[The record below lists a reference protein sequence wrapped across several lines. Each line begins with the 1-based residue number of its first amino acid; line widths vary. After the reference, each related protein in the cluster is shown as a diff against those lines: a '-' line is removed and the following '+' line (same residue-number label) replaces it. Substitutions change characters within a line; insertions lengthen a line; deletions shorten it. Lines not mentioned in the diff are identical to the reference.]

1 MSAEIKKEIQLEIAH
16 VLFIDIVGYSKL
28 SINDQHAAIEELN
41 QVVRA
46 SEQFQRAEVASRL
59 LKIPTGDGMALVFYM
74 SPEAPAQCAVEI
86 SRALKE
92 HPGLQL
98 RMGIHSGPVSGVVDV
113 NERANIA
120 GGGINIAQRVM
131 DCGDAGH
138 ILISKHAAE
147 DLEEYEHWQPHLH
160 DLGDCEVKHG
170 VRVHVVNLYTDEL
183 GNPEVPEK
191 FKQAAGTRKG
201 AAATSG
207 PTERPTARRL
217 AMIGAVLLMIA
228 AVVSGLFVFLA
239 KRSPTRAIASTVAPE
254 KSIAVLPFENL
265 SEEKANA
272 YFADGI
278 QEEILTRLAK
288 IADLK
293 VISRTSTQQF
303 QSKPANLSEIAK
315 QLGVANILEGSV
327 QRLADQ
333 VRVNVQLIQVAS
345 DSHLWADTYD
355 RKLVD
360 IFGVESEI
368 AKAIA
373 EALQAKLTGGEQ
385 RALAVKPT
393 NNSEAYDAYLRGL
406 ALEARTTFR
415 PDDLEKAVGFYERAV
430 QLDPAFALAW
440 ARLSRANAHVYF
452 GGLDKTPA
460 RRDAT
465 ERALNTAQ
473 KLQPNSPE
481 TLLAQAYYQYWVLR
495 DYDLAKAT
503 FGRVRELLPGS
514 SDVPGALALIA
525 RRQGRWD
532 ESVGY
537 WEQTLVL
544 DPRNTEWLAL
554 AAETYAMLR
563 QFPAA
568 LKTYD
573 RLLDIVPNDPDT
585 VASKAKIYQAEG
597 NLEQAGKLLAGVN
610 AQTPSLN
617 AFLAKMNQL
626 FLERQFD
633 EAIRLI
639 HSRLTEYRDL
649 SDIERFLNPFFLA
662 LAQEYAGDIAGA
674 RGTAQQMLGPLET
687 LCKKDPDNPNFV
699 SVLSLIHAVLGQ
711 KDAAIKEAER
721 AITLLPSGKDAVDGP
736 RQAENLASVEA
747 LVGDKNRAIP
757 RLQRLLEIPYTNFL
771 TPALLRLDPKWD
783 PLRADPAFEKLC
795 KEKQP

>member
-16 VLFIDIVGYSKL
+16 VLFIDIVGYSRL
-28 SINDQHAAIEELN
+28 SIKDQHAAVEELN
-41 QVVRA
+41 QIVRA
-46 SEQFQRAEVASRL
+46 SEQFQRAEAASRL

-120 GGGINIAQRVM
+120 GAGINIAQRVM

-160 DLGDCEVKHG
+160 DLGECEVKHG

-183 GNPEVPEK
+183 GNPEMPEK
-191 FKQAAGTRKG
+191 LKQAAGTRR
-201 AAATSG
+201 AAAASSG

-239 KRSPTRAIASTVAPE
+239 KRSPTRAITSTVAPE

-272 YFADGI
+272 YFAEGI

-333 VRVNVQLIQVAS
+333 VRVNVQLIKVAS

-406 ALEARTTFR
+406 ALDARASSPT
-415 PDDLEKAVGFYERAV
+415 DSEKVVGFYERSV
-430 QLDPAFALAW
+430 QLDPAFAQAW
-440 ARLSRANAHVYF
+440 ARLSRANSQVYF
-452 GGLDKTPA
+452 GGLDGTPA

-495 DYDLAKAT
+495 DYELAKST

-514 SDVPGALALIA
+514 SETPAALALIA
-525 RRQGRWD
+525 RRQGQWD
-532 ESVGY
+532 KSVAY
-537 WEQTLVL
+537 WEQTLAL
-544 DPRNTEWLAL
+544 DPRNTQWLAL
-554 AAETYAMLR
+554 AAQTYGMLR

-573 RLLDIVPNDPDT
+573 RFLDIVPNDPDT
-585 VASKAKIYQAEG
+585 VASEAKIYQAEG

-610 AQTPSLN
+610 AQTHSFN
-617 AFLAKMNQL
+617 VVGAQINQL
-626 FLERQFD
+626 FLERHCD
-633 EAIRLI
+633 EAIRWI
-639 HSRLTEYRDL
+639 HSRLTESRDVPA
-649 SDIERFLNPFFLA
+649 IERLFDQGSLVI
-662 LAQEYAGDIAGA
+662 AQECAGDIAGA
-674 RGTAQQMLGPLET
+674 RATAQQMLPPIE
-687 LCKKDPDNPNFV
+687 KFSQKAPN
-699 SVLSLIHAVLGQ
+699 SPPIAAGLSLVHAFLGE
-711 KDAAIKEAER
+711 KDAAIREAER
-721 AITLLPSGKDAVDGP
+721 AITLLPSAKDAVDGP
-736 RQAENLASVEA
+736 SFEEQLAFVEA
-747 LVGDKNRAIP
+747 LVGDKNRAIST
-757 RLQRLLEIPYTNFL
+757 LQHLLEIPYSDCL

-783 PLRADPAFEKLC
+783 PLRGDPRFQKLC
-795 KEKQP
+795 EEKKP